1 MIALIKEI
9 NNPVNDFRELNNDL
23 ERGQS
28 NG

>member
-9 NNPVNDFRELNNDL
+9 NNPVNDLRELNNDL